1 MNSLCS
7 MLLVILYNYILAG
20 DFQFKIT
27 ELLLAINSESV
38 SNNTALKPDKL
49 LTTQVFLFAAT
60 LYQADSWAA
69 LETIPRGYCT
79 CSEFLKRLVNIFRRA

>member
-38 SNNTALKPDKL
+38 NNNTALKPDKL
-49 LTTQVFLFAAT
+49 LTTQVFLLAAT
-60 LYQADSWAA
+60 
-69 LETIPRGYCT
+69 R
-79 CSEFLKRLVNIFRRA
+79 